1 MGQIFSVIY
10 VTNAQNTNLYIYTSH
25 KSEQLYYI
33 SGSCADKNHL
43 TEVMY
48 VFDTL
53 KQTNA
58 ETFPDRVRLGMS
70 QLYNE

>member
-43 TEVMY
+43 TQVMY
-48 VFDTL
+48 VFDAL
-53 KQTNA
+53 
-58 ETFPDRVRLGMS
+58 
-70 QLYNE
+70 